1 MLHRCSLPRHATR
14 PSPRAS
20 QRLTRSTLTATLTAL
35 AALLT
40 TDIPTALGQ
49 QESVRPGI
57 NDSFRD
63 VRVEEYVERFE
74 VESREV
80 YLHRHEI
87 VDWLNIEP
95 GNRIADVGAG
105 TGLFTRLLA
114 DRVGPEGEIW
124 AVDISEGFLEH
135 IRRRAQV
142 EGQNQIRTLLASDRS
157 SELPPESVDLVFVCD
172 TYHHFEFP
180 HSTLAS
186 IRDGLRPGGRLVVID
201 FHRIPGKS
209 RQWTLDHVRAG
220 QAVFE
225 SEIVQAGFVKTRQ
238 ATGFLEEN
246 YLVEFTKSDSPG
258 LQPPLFPAVPDFG
271 GVVAVDSSHPA
282 PQPGAK
288 LLFDL
293 TAPAADD
300 QPHRGLQRIARLL
313 NLYAQAEVPAS
324 ALSICVV
331 LHGEATKAS
340 LSDSF
345 YQERYAAAAN
355 PHLPL
360 IRQLQTLGVEVLVC
374 GQALNYQGFPTDK
387 VAQEVN
393 IVVAAMTTA
402 IERQRS
408 GYLLM
413 P

>member
-1 MLHRCSLPRHATR
+1 MLHR
-14 PSPRAS
+14 
-20 QRLTRSTLTATLTAL
+20 RSTNQPVSRRVSRPLPYLINGICLHLL
-35 AALLT
+35 AAVAVVS
-40 TDIPTALGQ
+40 TAKPPVAQGQ

-80 YLHRHEI
+80 YLHRKEI
-87 VDWLNIEP
+87 VDWLKVEP
-95 GNRIADVGAG
+95 GSRVADVGAG

-114 DRVGPEGEIW
+114 ERVGPDGEIW

-135 IRRRAQV
+135 IERRAKA
-142 EGQNQIRTLLASDRS
+142 EGQKQIRTVLASDRS
-157 SELPPESVDLVFVCD
+157 CELPPESVDLVFICD

-180 HSTLAS
+180 QSTLES
-186 IRDGLRPGGRLVVID
+186 IRRSLRPGGRLVVID

-209 RQWTLDHVRAG
+209 RPWTLDHVRAG

-225 SEIVQAGFVKTRQ
+225 SEIVQAGFAKTGQ
-238 ATGFLEEN
+238 AEGFLEEN
-246 YLVEFTKSDSPG
+246 YLIEFVKSDSPG
-258 LQPPLFPAVPDFG
+258 LQRSSFPAVADFG
-271 GVVAVDSSHPA
+271 GVVAVESTDTA
-282 PQPGAK
+282 PKPGAK

-293 TAPAADD
+293 TAAAADD

-313 NLYAQAEVPAS
+313 NLYAQADVPAS
-324 ALSICVV
+324 EITICVV
-331 LHGEATKAS
+331 LHGEATKAC
-340 LSDSF
+340 LNDAF
-345 YQERYAAAAN
+345 YRERYAAAAN

-360 IRQLQTLGVEVLVC
+360 IRQLQAVGVEVLVC
-374 GQALNYQGFPTDK
+374 GQALNYQGFPADK
-387 VAQEVN
+387 VADEVG
-393 IVVAAMTTA
+393 IVFAAMTTG
-402 IERQRS
+402 IERQRA